1 MIPAQT
7 VISQGWNVW
16 TRTHKWSWV
25 KVLRAKHPKIN
36 LFQSQLKLF
45 KSCPLILFKN
55 GTKTTSYPYRQFYF
69 SQSYSIALSQPIT
82 LHKLLSQN
90 QMVERFSRSYS
101 THSVTDFWQF
111 SYHSWKIAKITSEK
125 AKIKARFASAGL
137 IDPEWPI
144 CMIHKILFLYKISFA
159 VAAESLQWIIHLDN
173 GIPMYNIAANWN
185 FCNLP
190 NKHCLQLGMNSNHC
204 VHILP
209 DSMIACCVVVPF
221 VPIILRHLD
230 KIKKN
235 RLIRMKQGVT
245 EEIVSKRIKVGNFWF
260 WKGEAIIPK

>member
-137 IDPEWPI
+137 IAPECPI
-144 CMIHKILFLYKISFA
+144 F
-159 VAAESLQWIIHLDN
+159 LDN
-173 GIPMYNIAANWN
+173 GIHMYTIAANWN

-190 NKHCLQLGMNSNHC
+190 NK
-204 VHILP
+204 
-209 DSMIACCVVVPF
+209 
-221 VPIILRHLD
+221 
-230 KIKKN
+230 
-235 RLIRMKQGVT
+235 
-245 EEIVSKRIKVGNFWF
+245 
-260 WKGEAIIPK
+260 